1 MKNRLLKKTRISKSL
16 NSNPVM
22 KGWLDSKGVI
32 NEWEYK
38 EELEPL
44 LPCQCLSIGFVVERT
59 KEYTTIAQSVSETQI
74 LGRLTIPNCSINYIK
89 NIKQN

>member
-1 MKNRLLKKTRISKSL
+1 MMIKEVKKTKPSKRLSR
-16 NSNPVM
+16 NPVM
-22 KGWLDSKGVI
+22 IGWLDSKGVI
-32 NEWEYK
+32 NEWEFR

-59 KEYTTIAQSVSETQI
+59 KEYTTIAQSVSENQI

-89 NIKQN
+89 NIK

>member
-1 MKNRLLKKTRISKSL
+1 MKQMLEKRKFDKSL
-16 NSNPVM
+16 NSKPVM
-22 KGWLDSKGVI
+22 IGWLDSKGVI
-32 NEWEYK
+32 SEWEFK
-38 EELEPL
+38 EDLEPL
-44 LPCQCLSIGFVVERT
+44 LPCRCLSIGFVVERT